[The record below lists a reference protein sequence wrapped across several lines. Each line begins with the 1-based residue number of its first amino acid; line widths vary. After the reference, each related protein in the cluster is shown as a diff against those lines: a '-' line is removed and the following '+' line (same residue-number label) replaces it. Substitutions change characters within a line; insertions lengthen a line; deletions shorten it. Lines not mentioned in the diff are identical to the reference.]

1 MVVDFCHYRNEELF
15 LTTSFTCDLRV
26 LCEYFLPAAN
36 TARRTRTS
44 HVVHKLVYLVPGR
57 GVALPRWW
65 IKSVNLHVVQSPAT
79 RGENTRERREISS
92 CVRTNERTNP
102 AGRCARTNSFVRT
115 FIFVDIAVAF
125 ARHKKRA
132 PAQYACP

>member
-1 MVVDFCHYRNEELF
+1 MVVDFCHYRSPNEELF

-44 HVVHKLVYLVPGR
+44 HFVHKLVYLVPRR

-65 IKSVNLHVVQSPAT
+65 IKAVNLHVNSVSCNA
-79 RGENTRERREISS
+79 RKKTRERG
-92 CVRTNERTNP
+92 ER
-102 AGRCARTNSFVRT
+102 
-115 FIFVDIAVAF
+115 
-125 ARHKKRA
+125 
-132 PAQYACP
+132 